1 MSEEVKVSKADLKAK
16 IKKLR
21 EQQAQEI
28 SEEGKRELEEK
39 ISGLKAKLFASF
51 PKMRGKG
58 KNHACKM

>member
-28 SEEGKRELEEK
+28 SEKGRRELEEK
-39 ISGLKAKLFASF
+39 ISSLKTKLYAAF

-58 KNHACKM
+58 KNHG